1 MKNPYTGEALK
12 TFERIHTLRAYNKN
26 KLYLSPENV
35 LYYVNMHGF
44 LHVFTAERCRDHDGE
59 KIYCIIDH
67 LLTRGNLLQ
76 ESCTTFYYTKEK
88 AKEAWAR
95 MQADAEANT
104 AEERPQEAATADGT
118 TAGGE
123 SITTTE
129 TEPQRATERPQANA
143 EPHHPANDQER
154 QDAHKTT
161 GRPQQ
166 TATDR
171 EETSPQKA
179 ANDQEPQEAHTAEEN
194 TTGGQTNTRT
204 DKTPQEATQRPKR
217 GTHSPATYEAHKTAT
232 APAGDQGTTAG
243 DKDNTRSDK
252 AQQRGTQP
260 PQETATAPQP
270 ATVSEVQEP
279 ANDQEPKTAADCHRE
294 PATRS
299 GQTTQSAAPCHHPH
313 RPATSPTEA
322 RNARRR
328 TNYHHRRKNATQSHA
343 GSPQAIRSARTC
355 HRWKQR
361 TPMPYIASPQA
372 IRSAADCHR
381 RNLPQGAQQAP
392 QRTEPAQAIH
402 APPCHHKSRHKPRR
416 KAAPRATGRQ
426 KQLFLE
432 TIGSDSRFSGKFSGY
447 PLLSG

>member
-104 AEERPQEAATADGT
+104 AEERPQEAT
-118 TAGGE
+118 TA
-123 SITTTE
+123 
-129 TEPQRATERPQANA
+129 A
-143 EPHHPANDQER
+143 E
-154 QDAHKTT
+154 K
-161 GRPQQ
+161 
-166 TATDR
+166 
-171 EETSPQKA
+171 
-179 ANDQEPQEAHTAEEN
+179 
-194 TTGGQTNTRT
+194 TTGGQTTTRT
-204 DKTPQEATQRPKR
+204 DK
-217 GTHSPATYEAHKTAT
+217 AHKTAT
-232 APAGDQGTTAG
+232 APAGDHGTTAG

-299 GQTTQSAAPCHHPH
+299 GQTTQGAAPCHHPH

-402 APPCHHKSRHKPRR
+402 APPCHRKSRHKPRR

-432 TIGSDSRFSGKFSGY
+432 TIGSASRFSGKFSEYPVLQSFFEKSNQKPCGGY
-447 PLLSG
+447 MKGYRGGIKK